1 MLTICSFLVR
11 MVSPAVAVLVVVYGG
26 LEGRGL
32 ALMACQKAA
41 PHLTGETSESSPN
54 AESVSSESWSCRI
67 SLWMR
72 Q

>member
-11 MVSPAVAVLVVVYGG
+11 MVSPTIAVFVVVYGG
-26 LEGRGL
+26 FEGRGF

-41 PHLTGETSESSPN
+41 PHLTGETYDAESSPN

-67 SLWMR
+67 SW
-72 Q
+72 